1 MPTYS
6 CELCSKIFNKKTDF
20 DRHKNRKIPCVEKSI
35 EAIIEEKVEEKVEEI
50 IAKKTSEKQV
60 GVILNLVQSLH
71 DLTRSKEAITGQK
84 AYYDIIRL
92 LLLRFMEPHIKP
104 GGKLED
110 LLDPKHYV
118 SINGFDPENVKYLH
132 FHELCFDTELDFEDK
147 IYLVWSMLSFN
158 KFTTPVF
165 PKNKAFNSPA
175 YVLELACK
183 KIYKTL
189 ENIQFDE
196 LDEDVGGAIYEHF
209 VNKKGGGGG
218 QSLGQYFTP
227 RKLIQLIMRL
237 NKELFPNHQVPKN
250 IYDPC
255 AGTAGFLME
264 MYKVTKVPPEE
275 VYGGELEPDTF
286 ANCLMNIM
294 LTTGSIGNVRNR
306 DSFKNNSLQLYDWIG
321 TNPPFGIKGLKYN
334 DILENVEYKQEP
346 VKKGVKQT
354 KTCIPALEMYPIKTN
369 DGSALFLQ
377 HCIAKLA
384 INGMCN
390 IVLPAGQLIT
400 GKNAYA
406 GIRKHLIEEC
416 DLKAVLA
423 VPGGVFDNA
432 GVATVVLFF
441 TKHKDT
447 CTGDVEFYET
457 DQSCTQI
464 NKLGTVHTEDLAEK
478 NYILDWKYYKPIE
491 VFKPIDSTW
500 EIKTLGEVC
509 EINFGTRIVKK
520 DNKEGDYPVYGGG
533 DATFTTFTYNREGMT
548 CKISRFALTERNC
561 VQILNGRYF
570 LNDSG
575 LTITTNDQ
583 NIMLDRYLWY
593 YLLSIKSQIYEISEG
608 AAQRNLNLE
617 KLNALQI
624 PIPSLEK
631 QQEIISRCEEYDN
644 KIRQNE
650 LLITSLEA
658 QKQVLADVYVTPLF
672 KDDNTKTL
680 GEVCEMKAGKFNSSE
695 CKEQGDYPFYTGKA
709 INPSGYGN
717 KYCFDYENYLILI
730 KDGGAGENVYGENIG
745 LGKVFKVSGKAAST
759 SHQLALIF
767 NSTVSIDYAYY
778 YLSSIKCK
786 IMDLAHYTTGLGCI
800 TKEKLNALQIPIPS
814 LEKQQEIVKKYDTL
828 HGHIET
834 THDIITD
841 IRAQKNQ
848 YLNDLF
854 NGVSGKSGLKNIP

>member
-1 MPTYS
+1 
-6 CELCSKIFNKKTDF
+6 
-20 DRHKNRKIPCVEKSI
+20 
-35 EAIIEEKVEEKVEEI
+35 
-50 IAKKTSEKQV
+50 
-60 GVILNLVQSLH
+60 
-71 DLTRSKEAITGQK
+71 
-84 AYYDIIRL
+84 
-92 LLLRFMEPHIKP
+92 
-104 GGKLED
+104 
-110 LLDPKHYV
+110 
-118 SINGFDPENVKYLH
+118 
-132 FHELCFDTELDFEDK
+132 
-147 IYLVWSMLSFN
+147 MLSFN

-237 NKELFPNHQVPKN
+237 NKELFPNHQAPKN

-264 MYKVTKVPPEE
+264 MYKATKVPPEE
-275 VYGGELEPDTF
+275 VCGGELEPDTF

-294 LTTGSIGNVRNR
+294 LTTGSIGNVHNG
-306 DSFKNNSLQLYDWIG
+306 DSFKNNSLKLYDWIG

-406 GIRKHLIEEC
+406 SIRKHLIEEC

-509 EINFGTRIVKK
+509 EFISGKK
-520 DNKEGDYPVYGGG
+520 HNV
-533 DATFTTFTYNREGMT
+533 
-548 CKISRFALTERNC
+548 
-561 VQILNGRYF
+561 
-570 LNDSG
+570 
-575 LTITTNDQ
+575 
-583 NIMLDRYLWY
+583 
-593 YLLSIKSQIYEISEG
+593 SEG
-608 AAQRNLNLE
+608 ADTGSYELLCSSTQGKVKYLNTYDYEGPYIAVGTGGSANVHFKSKFNISTDFKVLNIADTNTVNMQYLYIYIKLHLAQINEMFKGSGLKHLDMDE
-617 KLNALQI
+617 FKALQI

-680 GEVCEMKAGKFNSSE
+680 GEVCEYLPKRGSYQSKDGSNEGK
-695 CKEQGDYPFYTGKA
+695 YRFYTCA
-709 INPSGYGN
+709 
-717 KYCFDYENYLILI
+717 
-730 KDGGAGENVYGENIG
+730 ENIKYVDECSYQEPCLIVNRG
-745 LGKVFKVSGKAAST
+745 GNAMVRTDDCFSVTKDDIYVIKVNETIIELS
-759 SHQLALIF
+759 
-767 NSTVSIDYAYY
+767 AYY

-814 LEKQQEIVKKYDTL
+814 LEKQQEIIKKY
-828 HGHIET
+828 EE
-834 THDIITD
+834 
-841 IRAQKNQ
+841 
-848 YLNDLF
+848 YLSKVLSLENTISLVKDCILNINNFKKGLF
-854 NGVSGKSGLKNIP
+854 K